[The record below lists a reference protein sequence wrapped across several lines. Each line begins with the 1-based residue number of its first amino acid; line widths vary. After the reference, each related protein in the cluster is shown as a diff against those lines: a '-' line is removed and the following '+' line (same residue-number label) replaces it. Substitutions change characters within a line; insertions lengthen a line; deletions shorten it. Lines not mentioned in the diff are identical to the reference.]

1 MRERAE
7 LRDGRVYSAMHT
19 QLSPVTVRLLL
30 FAQFREELG
39 GKQRTMALAPGTTP
53 RQALTQLA
61 AGNARLQSLSG
72 IVRFIVNGAF
82 VTGDEPLS
90 DGDEL
95 AFVPPVAGG
104 DGGTVLVTG
113 QPLSLDAML
122 AAVSHPGAGGVV
134 LFLGVVRDNNSGR
147 DVHFLEY
154 EAYDSAA
161 EASMR
166 KIAHDAEAR
175 WPGTRVACAHRTGRL
190 EIGEASVVVAAS
202 APHRGEAFEA
212 ARFVIDTLKAE
223 TPIWKKEVFE
233 GGEVWIG
240 EGA

>member
-1 MRERAE
+1 
-7 LRDGRVYSAMHT
+7 MHT
-19 QLSPVTVRLLL
+19 DLSVVTVRLLL

-39 GKQRTMALAPGTTP
+39 GKERTLELAPGTSP
-53 RQALTQLA
+53 RQALSQLA
-61 AGNARLQSLSG
+61 AGNPRLQALSG
-72 IVRFIVNGAF
+72 VVRFAVNGAF
-82 VTGDEPLS
+82 ATGDEPLA

-95 AFVPPVAGG
+95 AFWPPVAGG
-104 DGGTVLVTG
+104 EDGKVVVTD

-134 LFLGVVRDNNSGR
+134 LFLGVVRDTNDGR

-154 EAYDSAA
+154 EAHDSAA

-166 KIAHDAEAR
+166 RIAEDAEAR
-175 WPGTRVACAHRTGRL
+175 WPGTRVACAHRTGKL

-202 APHRGEAFEA
+202 APHRAEAFEA
-212 ARFVIDTLKAE
+212 ARHVIDTLKAE